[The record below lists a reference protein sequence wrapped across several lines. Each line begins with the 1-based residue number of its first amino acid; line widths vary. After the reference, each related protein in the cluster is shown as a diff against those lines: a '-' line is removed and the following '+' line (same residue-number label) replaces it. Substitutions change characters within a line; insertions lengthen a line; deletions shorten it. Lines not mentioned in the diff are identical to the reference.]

1 MQLKWIIVS
10 LTAATLVACGGND
23 KQEEVTITDV
33 KLEEAKPAPETA
45 LPADTFGA
53 EATASTALDWNGVY
67 KGTLPCADC
76 QGIETTLTLNA
87 DKTYGLLS
95 TYIGK
100 GDGKPV
106 ESKGSFEWINGNVV
120 KLNDPRGAPQL
131 VMISENKVL
140 MLDRSGQKVT
150 GQLADKYILVK
161 VQ

>member
-1 MQLKWIIVS
+1 MQLKWIILS
-10 LTAATLVACGGND
+10 LAAATLIACGDNGS
-23 KQEEVTITDV
+23 EEVTITDV
-33 KLEEAKPAPETA
+33 KLEEAKPAPEVA
-45 LPADTFGA
+45 MPADTVGA

-76 QGIETTLTLNA
+76 QGIETMLTLNL
-87 DKTYGLLS
+87 DKTYSLQS
-95 TYIGK
+95 TYVGK

-106 ESKGSFEWINGNVV
+106 ESKGRFEWMNGNVV